1 MVLSVED
8 ILFYILLNCR
18 NFFFFLVM
26 FIFIS
31 SFRFLLV
38 LKGGVVGG
46 VGSSYNIILLV
57 FVSVFNEY

>member
-8 ILFYILLNCR
+8 ILFYILLNW

-46 VGSSYNIILLV
+46 VGSSYNIRGSG
-57 FVSVFNEY
+57 FE